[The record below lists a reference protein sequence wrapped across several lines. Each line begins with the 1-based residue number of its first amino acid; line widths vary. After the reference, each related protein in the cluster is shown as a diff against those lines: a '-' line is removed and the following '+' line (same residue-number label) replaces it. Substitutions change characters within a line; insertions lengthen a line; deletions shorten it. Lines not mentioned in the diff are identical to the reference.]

1 MCTQVRQLHVP
12 NKPIRRYKNRQNCP
26 MALQDAVAGHLSGM
40 RARVVVPRSIHGLVT
55 QRLLVMEYIDGVPLM
70 QLKDKVNLQ

>member
-1 MCTQVRQLHVP
+1 
-12 NKPIRRYKNRQNCP
+12 